1 MKDALSNEPPFG
13 GPKVVRDHAAVDLL
27 MNLKATRLLAPFMR
41 GEHTLGTAAAVLE
54 VPASSLAYWVNR
66 FVRASII
73 EVTRLQPRAGKA
85 APVYRAVASEFRVP
99 LDAMPRGARDEFLHG
114 GRQKLFTR
122 FTKSVERAAHAHF
135 QGGLRLTADRDGGV
149 ELGFVEPEG
158 ESTTPVTEWW
168 ATITL
173 TDDDAA
179 ELHRTLEGL
188 VERFGH
194 ERPAP
199 GRRQYV
205 MVLGLTPRA
214 RGT

>member
-1 MKDALSNEPPFG
+1 MKDGFSNEPPPD
-13 GPKVVRDHAAVDLL
+13 GPHVVRDHAAVDLL
-27 MNLKATRLLAPFMR
+27 MNLNATRLLAPFMR

-66 FVRASII
+66 FVRAGII

-85 APVYRAVASEFRVP
+85 APVYRAVAGEFHVP
-99 LDAMPRGARDEFLHG
+99 LDAVPPGAREEFLHG

-149 ELGFVEPEG
+149 HLGFVEPE
-158 ESTTPVTEWW
+158 EALATPVTEWW
-168 ATITL
+168 GTLTL
-173 TDDDAA
+173 TDDEAA

-188 VERFGH
+188 IETFGD
-194 ERPAP
+194 RIDA
-199 GRRQYV
+199 GRKPYV